1 MSASTLPASVEGA
14 TGAKAK
20 SLPKAPPVSA
30 RKIREL
36 QADIASAKS
45 ATAVV
50 QLARPALED
59 FWHAQWGADALL
71 QIAKRS
77 TARTRMEWVSD
88 ATVKK
93 IAEKL
98 EADIDVDYF
107 DVLLIAMEAL
117 RRMKFQ
123 TPLSQSAMLQRAL
136 AVGGRRS
143 VTSLVRLFWLAAP
156 LKLDVRMPDHMR
168 ERCSELTGSDIAL
181 VVAAFRQRTEQDKA
195 LLEKVC
201 QRLSEDGVYKELS
214 ATDMVELAE
223 GFVDL
228 KVQGDFIR
236 PLGQEILRRRGELT
250 PDENR
255 RVHDAYKTLGIPL
268 KNVWTEPG
276 CGVKR
281 DAMQLVTT
289 QAFAPQEGHEKK
301 RRGYHDVERT
311 SPPRVVRDYKMMS
324 Y

>member
-1 MSASTLPASVEGA
+1 MFGLGAYDSDDEADHQENRDSQGCKPKAAFPFDNRVSASTLPASVEGA

-107 DVLLIAMEAL
+107 DVMLIAMEAL

-136 AVGGRRS
+136 AVGGRFFLRI
-143 VTSLVRLFWLAAP
+143 TGVRH
-156 LKLDVRMPDHMR
+156 R
-168 ERCSELTGSDIAL
+168 
-181 VVAAFRQRTEQDKA
+181 
-195 LLEKVC
+195 
-201 QRLSEDGVYKELS
+201 
-214 ATDMVELAE
+214 
-223 GFVDL
+223 
-228 KVQGDFIR
+228 
-236 PLGQEILRRRGELT
+236 
-250 PDENR
+250 
-255 RVHDAYKTLGIPL
+255 
-268 KNVWTEPG
+268 
-276 CGVKR
+276 
-281 DAMQLVTT
+281 
-289 QAFAPQEGHEKK
+289 
-301 RRGYHDVERT
+301 
-311 SPPRVVRDYKMMS
+311 
-324 Y
+324 